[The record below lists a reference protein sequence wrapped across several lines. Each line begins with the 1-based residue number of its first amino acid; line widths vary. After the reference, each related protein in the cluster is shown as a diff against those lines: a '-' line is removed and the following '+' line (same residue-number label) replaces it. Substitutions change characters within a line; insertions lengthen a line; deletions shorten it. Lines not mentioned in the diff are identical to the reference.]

1 VFYDI
6 GWAEAKGTGIKTTRE
21 YLKNEGYP
29 PPEYLND
36 MKSDTFTV
44 TLRHPAEQVIEQV
57 TEQVAP
63 QVEMMDRRAMVVEF
77 CKQPRSLRE
86 IMEYLGLRH
95 RPSFL
100 ESILNPLLEVG
111 LLKRTVPDKPR
122 SRFQK
127 YIAAKDK
134 EGIKK

>member
-1 VFYDI
+1 
-6 GWAEAKGTGIKTTRE
+6 E

-44 TLRHPAEQVIEQV
+44 TLRRPAEQVTEQV
-57 TEQVAP
+57 TEQVAPQVTP

-86 IMEYLGLRH
+86 IMGYLGLRH

-111 LLKRTVPDKPR
+111 LLKRTIPDKPR

-127 YIAAKDK
+127 YVAAKSM
-134 EGIKK
+134 EVIKK